1 MDMNTFNIKNLV
13 AKHAIIFSSTDSE
26 ISIHIFMEPFIYQD
40 EIVSPIIRLDDIDLP
55 STKLCNLVNKSLIFT
70 QGDLSGSIY
79 LGGAHHPV
87 DVIGLSFFLS
97 RQNKLTVLVKGI
109 YDFEYEGLDGVANEA
124 FVLNTLL
131 SSCDVNED

>member
-1 MDMNTFNIKNLV
+1 MEKFNTKNLV
-13 AKHAIIFSSTDSE
+13 AKHAIIFSSSDSE

-40 EIVSPIIRLDDIDLP
+40 EIVSPIIRLDDIDLQ
-55 STKLCNLVNKSLIFT
+55 STKLCLLVNKSVTFA

-109 YDFEYEGLDGVANEA
+109 YDFEYEGLDDVANEA

>member
-1 MDMNTFNIKNLV
+1 MGKFNIKSLI

-26 ISIHIFMEPFIYQD
+26 ISIHIFMEPLIYQD
-40 EIVSPIIRLDDIDLP
+40 KIVSPIIRLDDIDLP
-55 STKLCNLVNKSLIFT
+55 TTKLCNLVNKSLAFT
-70 QGDLSGSIY
+70 KGDLSGSIY

-109 YDFEYEGLDGVANEA
+109 YDFEYEGLDGATNEEL
-124 FVLNTLL
+124 VLNTLL
-131 SSCDVNED
+131 SCCDVN

>member
-1 MDMNTFNIKNLV
+1 MEKLNTKNLV
-13 AKHAIIFSSTDSE
+13 AKHAIIFSSSDSE

-40 EIVSPIIRLDDIDLP
+40 EIVSPIICLDDIDLP
-55 STKLCNLVNKSLIFT
+55 STKLCLLINKFLTFT

-87 DVIGLSFFLS
+87 DVTGLSFFLS
-97 RQNKLTVLVKGI
+97 RQNKLNVLVKGI
-109 YDFEYEGLDGVANEA
+109 YDFEYEGLDGVVNEA

-131 SSCDVNED
+131 SCCDVNED

>member
-1 MDMNTFNIKNLV
+1 MSTFSIKNLV
-13 AKHAIIFSSTDSE
+13 AKHAIIYSTTDSE
-26 ISIHIFMEPFIYQD
+26 ISIHIYMEPFIYQD
-40 EIVSPIIRLDDIDLP
+40 KIVSPIIRLDDIDLP
-55 STKLCNLVNKSLIFT
+55 TTKLCNLVNKPLTFT

-109 YDFEYEGLDGVANEA
+109 YDFEYESLDGVTNEE

-131 SSCDVNED
+131 SCCDVN

>member
-1 MDMNTFNIKNLV
+1 MNIFNIKDLI
-13 AKHAIIFSSTDSE
+13 AKHSIIFSSTDSE
-26 ISIHIFMEPFIYQD
+26 ISIHIFMESFIYKD

-55 STKLCNLVNKSLIFT
+55 STKLCDLVNKSLSFN
-70 QGDLSGSIY
+70 QGDLTGSIY
-79 LGGAHHPV
+79 LGGVHHPV

-97 RQNKLTVLVKGI
+97 RQNKLTVLVKGL
-109 YDFEYEGLDGVANEA
+109 YNFEYEGLDGVANEA

>member
-1 MDMNTFNIKNLV
+1 MSTFNIKNLV

-40 EIVSPIIRLDDIDLP
+40 EIVSPMIRLDDIDLP
-55 STKLCNLVNKSLIFT
+55 STKLSNLVNKSFT
-70 QGDLSGSIY
+70 FTPGDLNGSIY

-87 DVIGLSFFLS
+87 DAIALSFFLS

-109 YDFEYEGLDGVANEA
+109 YDFEYEGLEGVANEA

>member
-1 MDMNTFNIKNLV
+1 MSTFSIKNLV

-26 ISIHIFMEPFIYQD
+26 ISIHIFMEPLIYQD
-40 EIVSPIIRLDDIDLP
+40 KIVSPIIRLDDIDLP
-55 STKLCNLVNKSLIFT
+55 TTKLCNLVNKSLAFT
-70 QGDLSGSIY
+70 KGDLSGSIY

-109 YDFEYEGLDGVANEA
+109 YDFEYEGLDGVVNEA

-131 SSCDVNED
+131 SCCDVNED